1 MTIVLFKIATGEKFQ
16 EFETE
21 EAARVGMRTVNGDL
35 GWSRNARSWIDGIE
49 REWGTDPNGEKN
61 YAPFGITESERWDAF
76 FRPEFVSQRIENG
89 AYQEESWV

>member
-1 MTIVLFKIATGEKFQ
+1 MTIVLFKIATGVKLA

-21 EAARVGMRTVNGDL
+21 TAAREGMRAANEGL

-49 REWGTDPNGEKN
+49 REWGSDPKGEKN
-61 YAPFGITESERWDAF
+61 YAPFGITESERWSAH
-76 FRPEFVSQRIENG
+76 FRPEFIQQRIEHG